1 MKLQKKTI
9 WVLKISSKKPLFH
22 VEIRRKNMSLD
33 NEPMKVSVALRIA
46 KQYYPQDKLEHA
58 LRVATYVAENEM
70 IPSEYTDEC
79 VALAIMHD
87 LLEDTNYNPKGLP
100 ENFTNA
106 LKILTKAKEA
116 VSYTHLNIDCDAS
129 AIILGKDD
137 KYRTCVYY
145 GDRSAEDRCCLLYTS
160 RCV

>member
-1 MKLQKKTI
+1 
-9 WVLKISSKKPLFH
+9 
-22 VEIRRKNMSLD
+22 MSLD

-106 LKILTKAKEA
+106 LKILTK
-116 VSYTHLNIDCDAS
+116 
-129 AIILGKDD
+129 G
-137 KYRTCVYY
+137 
-145 GDRSAEDRCCLLYTS
+145 
-160 RCV
+160 